1 MSSGGHHFYS
11 ASPSAHTP
19 TSRSFAMSP
28 TDDDSDEE
36 GNAKVDFYFP
46 GAASLSDQLDKKVMV
61 VLRDGKK
68 LIGILRCYDQF
79 VNMTLE
85 KTVERIVVEDKYGD
99 LDVGLYIVRGENVVL
114 MGEVD
119 DTRETTLKQVPVDE
133 ILMLSKMEQE
143 KEEERSKLRQMHL
156 RNRGLLEIGEYGG
169 FGLHSEW

>member
-1 MSSGGHHFYS
+1 
-11 ASPSAHTP
+11 
-19 TSRSFAMSP
+19 MSP
-28 TDDDSDEE
+28 QEDDEE
-36 GNAKVDFYFP
+36 NDELKVDFYFP

-61 VLRDGKK
+61 ILRDGKK

-119 DTRETTLKQVPVDE
+119 ESRDLSLKQVPVDE
-133 ILMLSKMEQE
+133 ILMLSKLEQE
-143 KEEERSKLRQMHL
+143 KEEERSKLKQLHL
-156 RNRGLLEIGEYGG
+156 RNRGKISISRFKLFIL
-169 FGLHSEW
+169 FRFT

>member
-1 MSSGGHHFYS
+1 MSSGGHHHFYS

-46 GAASLSDQLDKKVMV
+46 GAASLSDQLD
-61 VLRDGKK
+61 
-68 LIGILRCYDQF
+68 I
-79 VNMTLE
+79 
-85 KTVERIVVEDKYGD
+85 ERIVVEDKYGD